1 MAKSLDAS
9 TYERR
14 RSDLRAQIA
23 DAEQKRDRLAFL
35 LDSGDAATADLEKAR
50 GAVLELRDR
59 LSGLE
64 RQWQEQSRAAEISA
78 AADDIRA
85 RNDAFGKIQRLN
97 RERARTL
104 AEIEKKIE
112 ELGPLVASYN
122 SYSEAILEVAKPFQ
136 SDISKA
142 GGNRAF
148 SELAMTVRDRVH
160 ETVIVKAT
168 AFDAGLWGIGTLA
181 ESFRKREFGVDR
193 LNARKKRDILHE
205 TRAILPPDMDLG
217 EAA

>member
-64 RQWQEQSRAAEISA
+64 LRR
-78 AADDIRA
+78 
-85 RNDAFGKIQRLN
+85 
-97 RERARTL
+97 
-104 AEIEKKIE
+104 
-112 ELGPLVASYN
+112 
-122 SYSEAILEVAKPFQ
+122 
-136 SDISKA
+136 
-142 GGNRAF
+142 
-148 SELAMTVRDRVH
+148 
-160 ETVIVKAT
+160 
-168 AFDAGLWGIGTLA
+168 
-181 ESFRKREFGVDR
+181 
-193 LNARKKRDILHE
+193 
-205 TRAILPPDMDLG
+205 
-217 EAA
+217 